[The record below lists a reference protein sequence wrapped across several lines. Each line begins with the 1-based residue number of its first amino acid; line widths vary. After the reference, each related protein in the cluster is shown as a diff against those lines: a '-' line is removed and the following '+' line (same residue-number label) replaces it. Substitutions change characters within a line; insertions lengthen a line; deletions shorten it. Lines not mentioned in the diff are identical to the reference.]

1 MKTDDFIA
9 SLSADAPQQQTPPR
23 RAFAIALVIG
33 AIIAGGAFLVTLG
46 PRPDFMQAVRTLRF
60 DFKFV
65 VTLLLAASALVVAA
79 DISRPEVHRSRAR
92 ALLWTAPVL
101 MILAVMLELYVVP
114 QAQWMPRLIGHNMR
128 FCTTMIP
135 LFALGPLA
143 LLLWAFRRAAPEN
156 PTRAGAIAGLI
167 AGGIGAA
174 FYAAHCFDDSPLFV
188 ATWYTLAIGIVTG
201 LGAFLGSRFLR
212 W

>member
-9 SLSADAPQQQTPPR
+9 ALSADAPQQQTPPR
-23 RAFAIALVIG
+23 RAFAIALVVG
-33 AIIAGGAFLVTLG
+33 AIIAGGAFLLTLG
-46 PRPDFMQAVRTLRF
+46 PRPDFMHAIQTLRF

-65 VTLLLAASALVVAA
+65 VTLVLAISALLVARDMA
-79 DISRPEVHRSRAR
+79 RPEVHRSGMRP
-92 ALLWTAPVL
+92 LLLAAPVL
-101 MILAVMLELYVVP
+101 LILAVALELMVVP
-114 QAQWMPRLIGHNMR
+114 PDLWMPRLIGHNMR

-135 LFALGPLA
+135 LFALGPLV
-143 LLLWAFRRAAPEN
+143 LLLWAFRRGAPDN
-156 PTRAGAIAGLI
+156 PARAGAVAGLI

-188 ATWYTLAIGIVTG
+188 ATWYTLAIGVVTG
-201 LGAFLGSRFLR
+201 LGALLGSRFLR